1 VDVIRVFVVN
11 QFPLMCE
18 VIAAVLEDEPDID
31 VVDSAT
37 TVEDALQRAS
47 HCDVMLVSTRLP
59 ANATLELTREVA
71 ESNLPAKIL
80 ILGLAESE
88 LEILR
93 YVEAGAAGYVLQD
106 DSVEELLSNIRAV
119 QSGQAIV
126 SPEIAGAL
134 VARVAELAQLFDD
147 AFAIDTS
154 ADLTPRE
161 REVLQ
166 LVGQGL
172 TNREIADRLVIE
184 VGTVKNHV
192 HSILD
197 KLNVS
202 SRRDA
207 AAYLALMQNQGPDM

>member
-1 VDVIRVFVVN
+1 MDVIRVLVVTDFV
-11 QFPLMCE
+11 LMCD
-18 VIAAVLEDEPDID
+18 VIAAVLEDEPDIE
-31 VVDSAT
+31 VVGFAI
-37 TVEDALQRAS
+37 TVEAALDQAS
-47 HCDVMLVSTRLP
+47 TCDVLLVSTRLP
-59 ANATLELTREVA
+59 DSAALELTRNLA
-71 ESNLPAKIL
+71 ETEQRGKVL

-88 LEILR
+88 QEILQ

-106 DSVEELLSNIRAV
+106 DSVVELLSSIRAV
-119 QSGQAIV
+119 HSGKAIV

-134 VARVAELAQLFDD
+134 VSRVAELSRLFEDV
-147 AFAIDTS
+147 FAVGSS

-166 LVGQGL
+166 LIGQGL
-172 TNREIADRLVIE
+172 INREIAERLVIE
-184 VGTVKNHV
+184 LGTVKNHV

-207 AAYLALMQNQGPDM
+207 AAYLALMQNQAPSV

>member
-1 VDVIRVFVVN
+1 MDVIRVLVVN
-11 QFPLMCE
+11 QFPLMCD

-31 VVDSAT
+31 VVGSAT
-37 TVEDALQRAS
+37 TVEDALRRAS
-47 HCDVMLVSTRLP
+47 DCDVMLVSTRLP
-59 ANATLELTREVA
+59 ANAALEMTREVA
-71 ESNLPAKIL
+71 ESDLPAKVL

-119 QSGQAIV
+119 HSGQAIV

-134 VARVAELAQLFDD
+134 VARVAELAQLFGD
-147 AFAIDTS
+147 AFAIDSS

-166 LVGQGL
+166 LIGQGL

-184 VGTVKNHV
+184 LGTVKNHV